1 MVALK
6 RLFLVIFVLVVP
18 VILTALLYLGTNTLL
33 HATNRVID
41 PQIVDGAAVVEF
53 VLFFLM
59 SLPELRNRW

>member
-1 MVALK
+1 
-6 RLFLVIFVLVVP
+6 
-18 VILTALLYLGTNTLL
+18 LTALLYLGTNTLL

-41 PQIVDGAAVVEF
+41 PQIVNGAAVVEF